1 MAYASEAELAAWL
14 APEPAPANAVR
25 LLELASTAVDV
36 ALYGVAY
43 DRDDPEVLAVLAK
56 ATVRQAH
63 WVIERDDETG
73 AQDDVQAMSTG
84 KRSFSRFARGGGSAG
99 SAGTARLA
107 PGAVDVLR
115 TSGLL
120 FFDPLVVG

>member
-43 DRDDPEVLAVLAK
+43 DRDDTEVLAVLAT
-56 ATVRQAH
+56 ACVRQAH

-73 AQDDVQAMSTG
+73 AQDDVQTMSTG
-84 KRSFSRFARGGGSAG
+84 KRSFSRFARGGTGPA
-99 SAGTARLA
+99 TTPRLA
-107 PGAVDVLR
+107 PGALDVLR

-120 FFDPLVVG
+120 VFDPLVVG

>member
-25 LLELASTAVDV
+25 LLDLASTAVDV

-73 AQDDVQAMSTG
+73 AQDDVQTMSTG
-84 KRSFSRFARGGGSAG
+84 KRSFSRFPRAGASSSTAG
-99 SAGTARLA
+99 SRLA
-107 PGAVDVLR
+107 PGALDVLR

-120 FFDPLVVG
+120 TFNPLVVG

>member
-1 MAYASEAELAAWL
+1 MTYASVAELAAWL

-43 DRDDPEVLAVLAK
+43 GRDDPEVLAVLAK

-73 AQDDVQAMSTG
+73 AQSDVQTMSTG
-84 KRSFSRFARGGGSAG
+84 KRSFSRFARGGGNTSA
-99 SAGTARLA
+99 AAAPRLA

-120 FFDPLVVG
+120 FIDPLVVG

>member
-1 MAYASEAELAAWL
+1 MAYASEAELEAWL

-56 ATVRQAH
+56 ACVRQAH
-63 WVIERDDETG
+63 WLIERDDETG
-73 AQDDVQAMSTG
+73 AQDDVQTMAAG
-84 KRSFSRFARGGGSAG
+84 KRSFSRFPRGGTGSA
-99 SAGTARLA
+99 TPPRLA
-107 PGAVDVLR
+107 PGAFDVLR

-120 FFDPLVVG
+120 VFDPLVVG

>member
-1 MAYASEAELAAWL
+1 MAYASVDELAAWL

-43 DRDDPEVLAVLAK
+43 DRDDLEVLAVLAQ

-73 AQDDVQAMSTG
+73 AQSDVQTMSTG
-84 KRSFSRFARGGGSAG
+84 KRSFSRFARGGST
-99 SAGTARLA
+99 SSTAVTRLA

-120 FFDPLVVG
+120 VVDPLVVG

>member
-1 MAYASEAELAAWL
+1 MAYASEADLAAWL
-14 APEPAPANAVR
+14 APEPAPANAAR
-25 LLELASTAVDV
+25 LLDLASTAVDV

-43 DRDDPEVLAVLAK
+43 DRDDPEVQAVLAK

-84 KRSFSRFARGGGSAG
+84 KRSFSRFARSGGSTS
-99 SAGTARLA
+99 SATPRLA

-115 TSGLL
+115 VAGLL
-120 FFDPLVVG
+120 VIYPLVVG